1 MRLSELLEALP
12 PGLAPVETLP
22 AKPREDPPIRGIQID
37 SRAVAPGDLF
47 VALRGSQADGHHF
60 LGAAGKLGAVA
71 FLVEAVPDGVDLQ
84 GRPTLVVRDTR
95 RALAPLAT
103 RFYGNPSAEL
113 TLVGVTGTNG
123 KTSTTYLVE
132 SILQQAGREVGVI
145 GTVEVR
151 YAGERHR
158 AINTTPESLELQRLL
173 RAMRTRGVDAVA
185 MEVSSHGLA
194 LGRVDGCRF
203 AVGAIT
209 NLTQDHLDFHGTME
223 AYRDAKALLFARH
236 IAAGGVAVVH
246 LDDSYAPAFVE
257 AARSAGVRLVTTSRR
272 PETGADVALLS
283 ADVSLS
289 GTRAA
294 VRLPGPPGAA
304 PLEVTLPL
312 IGDFN
317 LENMLVAVGIAT
329 ALGVAP
335 ASIAAGLAAVPQ
347 VPGRVERVHAA
358 LPGAPTVLVDY
369 AHTPDAV
376 EKLLRTVRPLAQG
389 RLITVFGCGGDRDRA
404 KRPLMAQ
411 AVARWSDRVVATSDN
426 PRTEDPMAILGE
438 VERGLGGL
446 CRVGALA
453 LDATGASYTVL
464 ADRRAAIEL
473 ALAIAQPKDTVVI
486 AGKGHEDYQIVGHER
501 LPFDDRAE
509 ARRALARRQPAA
521 SSATPGAA

>member
-12 PGLAPVETLP
+12 PGLAPVETLAANP
-22 AKPREDPPIRGIQID
+22 HEDPPIRGIQID

-194 LGRVDGCRF
+194 LGRVDGCRCWS
-203 AVGAIT
+203 A
-209 NLTQDHLDFHGTME
+209 E
-223 AYRDAKALLFARH
+223 RDSTSARWWTAWRFQRSRH
-236 IAAGGVAVVH
+236 RQ
-246 LDDSYAPAFVE
+246 SSAPNWRRCSKLRASP
-257 AARSAGVRLVTTSRR
+257 RSMPGWPRSIQS
-272 PETGADVALLS
+272 PPS
-283 ADVSLS
+283 VS
-289 GTRAA
+289 TRAT
-294 VRLPGPPGAA
+294 R
-304 PLEVTLPL
+304 
-312 IGDFN
+312 
-317 LENMLVAVGIAT
+317 
-329 ALGVAP
+329 
-335 ASIAAGLAAVPQ
+335 AG
-347 VPGRVERVHAA
+347 
-358 LPGAPTVLVDY
+358 
-369 AHTPDAV
+369 
-376 EKLLRTVRPLAQG
+376 
-389 RLITVFGCGGDRDRA
+389 
-404 KRPLMAQ
+404 
-411 AVARWSDRVVATSDN
+411 
-426 PRTEDPMAILGE
+426 
-438 VERGLGGL
+438 
-446 CRVGALA
+446 
-453 LDATGASYTVL
+453 
-464 ADRRAAIEL
+464 
-473 ALAIAQPKDTVVI
+473 
-486 AGKGHEDYQIVGHER
+486 
-501 LPFDDRAE
+501 
-509 ARRALARRQPAA
+509 
-521 SSATPGAA
+521 